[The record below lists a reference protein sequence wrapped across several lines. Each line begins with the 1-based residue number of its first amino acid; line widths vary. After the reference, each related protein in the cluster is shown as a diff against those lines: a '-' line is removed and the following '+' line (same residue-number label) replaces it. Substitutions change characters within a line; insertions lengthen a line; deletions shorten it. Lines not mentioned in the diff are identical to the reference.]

1 MTTLKNRT
9 TSESDI
15 RTLIEQRVNAVDH
28 KDLSALLS
36 HHSPDVLS
44 FDVVNPLQYAG
55 VARVNERAEHWLAS
69 FQGSIGYEVRDLK
82 IMAGDDVAFCHFL
95 YHVSGT
101 LIAGSAVSMWVRATL
116 CLHHV
121 NGEWMIAHEHQSV
134 PFDAVTGQASLN
146 LVP

>member
-1 MTTLKNRT
+1 MITLKSRT

-28 KDLSALLS
+28 KDLSTLLS

-55 VARVNERAEHWLAS
+55 VEKVRERAEEWLAA

-82 IMAGDDVAFCHFL
+82 ITAGDDVAFCHFL

-101 LIAGSAVSMWVRATL
+101 LAAGATVSMWVRATL
-116 CLHHV
+116 CLNHV
-121 NGEWMIAHEHQSV
+121 HGEWMIAHEHQSV
-134 PFDAVTGQASLN
+134 PFDAATGQASLK